1 MISRKTFDL
10 VRSRYPLH
18 ASWAI
23 WAAEGRT
30 PKSNISDLSVLDPGA
45 NTQLLDTL
53 HTQFVLVGLNVA
65 SRPIAAPLANF
76 HDASPRATDFRIR
89 AAFLGTACWGAYMTD
104 VIKDFPETCSGK
116 MTAYL
121 RSHPKFKL
129 AQIESFR
136 IELDAVGAY
145 DATLVPF
152 GRAAERIVRAH
163 LGDRHRIIG
172 IPHYAVYMS
181 AALYRER
188 VHEAF
193 AKSGVKCVQS
203 QFATTRVSTLD
214 RSCSRRL
221 VIRTE

>member
-45 NTQLLDTL
+45 NPELLDTL
-53 HTQFVLVGLNVA
+53 HTRFVLVGLNVA

-89 AAFLGTACWGAYMTD
+89 AALLGTACWGAYMTD

-121 RSHPKFKL
+121 RSDPKFEL

-136 IELDAVGAY
+136 IELDAVRSGALRN
-145 DATLVPF
+145 ASF
-152 GRAAERIVRAH
+152 AH
-163 LGDRHRIIG
+163 TSGTG
-172 IPHYAVYMS
+172 IASS
-181 AALYRER
+181 AYL
-188 VHEAF
+188 
-193 AKSGVKCVQS
+193 
-203 QFATTRVSTLD
+203 TTRSTWVP
-214 RSCSRRL
+214 L
-221 VIRTE
+221 VIANAFTKHSQTRDSSACSPSSRPLM